1 MTKVYHIF
9 QKIARGNPIF
19 FMKIDNIWRYTAHS
33 DLGEAVFCHTSVEAE
48 KKKGL
53 YQNSPF
59 LYGAIS

>member
-1 MTKVYHIF
+1 
-9 QKIARGNPIF
+9 
-19 FMKIDNIWRYTAHS
+19 MKIDNIWRRATHLG
-33 DLGEAVFCHTSVEAE
+33 LGEAVFCHTSVEAE